1 MFGIDLALTA
11 GGLLTGLIVGLTG
24 MGGAALVTPM
34 LVLLFGVS
42 PAAAVSSDLLATAI
56 MKPVG
61 SFVHIRAKTVHWHL
75 VGWLSVGSIPG
86 VLVGT
91 WIFIQVLGTDEASET
106 IRTWIG
112 WVLVAAVAAMIAK
125 VWVGRRASGI
135 RATHHP
141 AGTRMPVRPIPTVIL
156 GVVVGLLVGMTS
168 VGSGSLVVTAL
179 LLLYPL
185 LRPSILVGTDLT
197 QAVPMLVVGAIAHA
211 GFGEISIAVVASLL
225 LGQIPGVWLGA
236 RMSSRYDGTAL
247 RWLLMVLLAA
257 TAVKLLG
264 ASTIIAGMIGLVG
277 LIIVGAVYVRERI
290 DATAQVTAEDA
301 TGRSVPSTATE
312 VS

>member
-1 MFGIDLALTA
+1 M
-11 GGLLTGLIVGLTG
+11 
-24 MGGAALVTPM
+24 
-34 LVLLFGVS
+34 
-42 PAAAVSSDLLATAI
+42 
-56 MKPVG
+56 
-61 SFVHIRAKTVHWHL
+61 
-75 VGWLSVGSIPG
+75 
-86 VLVGT
+86 
-91 WIFIQVLGTDEASET
+91 
-106 IRTWIG
+106 
-112 WVLVAAVAAMIAK
+112 
-125 VWVGRRASGI
+125 
-135 RATHHP
+135 
-141 AGTRMPVRPIPTVIL
+141 
-156 GVVVGLLVGMTS
+156 
-168 VGSGSLVVTAL
+168 TAL

-290 DATAQVTAEDA
+290 DATAQVKAEDA